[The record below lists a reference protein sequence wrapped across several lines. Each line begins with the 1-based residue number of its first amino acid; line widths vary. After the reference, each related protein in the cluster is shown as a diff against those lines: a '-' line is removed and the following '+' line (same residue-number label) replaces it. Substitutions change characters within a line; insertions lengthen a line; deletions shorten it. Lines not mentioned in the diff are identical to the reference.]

1 MLAAWKKEGKSETD
15 REREKGKLPALV
27 PKNGIASPLGEIPA
41 HVLNC

>member
-1 MLAAWKKEGKSETD
+1 MLAARKKEKSD
-15 REREKGKLPALV
+15 RGREKGKLPALV